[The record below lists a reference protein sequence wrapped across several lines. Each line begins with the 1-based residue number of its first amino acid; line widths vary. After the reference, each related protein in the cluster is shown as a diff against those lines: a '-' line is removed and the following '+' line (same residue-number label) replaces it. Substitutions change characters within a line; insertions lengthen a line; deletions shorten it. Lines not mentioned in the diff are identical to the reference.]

1 MNKLEGIKGDEIWK
15 ELQDSLMRSGKED

>member
-1 MNKLEGIKGDEIWK
+1 MNKLEGVKGDEIWK